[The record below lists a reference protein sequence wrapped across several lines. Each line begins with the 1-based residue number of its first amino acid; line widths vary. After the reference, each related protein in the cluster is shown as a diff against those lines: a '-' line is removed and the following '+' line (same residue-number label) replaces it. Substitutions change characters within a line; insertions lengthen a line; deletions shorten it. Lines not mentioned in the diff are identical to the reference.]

1 MKSVFE
7 NSLKLLR
14 STVVKVIDGWMTE
27 RMKDVLCMSG
37 SEQSK
42 ENKEEVREE

>member
-7 NSLKLLR
+7 NPLKRLR
-14 STVVKVIDGWMTE
+14 STVVEAIDGWMTD
-27 RMKDVLCMSG
+27 RIKDVLCMSG

-42 ENKEEVREE
+42 EDKEEV